1 MLNSPI
7 VFFVVQFVTILLFSV
22 TCSGKSLT
30 SPEVGVPN
38 KLVVDCSR
46 AGVNVLFVA
55 VLGPGGQ
62 EQVHV
67 KHKGDSKFM
76 VEFKMPETGRY
87 ILYIKWG
94 EENVPGSPF
103 LLEV

>member
-1 MLNSPI
+1 M
-7 VFFVVQFVTILLFSV
+7 V
-22 TCSGKSLT
+22 
-30 SPEVGVPN
+30 N
-38 KLVVDCSR
+38 KVKVDCSK
-46 AGVNVLFVA
+46 AGTNVLFVA

-67 KHKGDSKFM
+67 KHLGENKFL
-76 VEFKMPETGRY
+76 VDFVMPEPGRY

-94 EENVPGSPF
+94 EDNVPGSPF

>member
-1 MLNSPI
+1 MFP
-7 VFFVVQFVTILLFSV
+7 V
-22 TCSGKSLT
+22 TCSGIALT
-30 SPEVGVPN
+30 NPEVKVLN
-38 KLVVDCSR
+38 KVVVDCSK

-55 VLGPGGQ
+55 VLGPEGQ

-67 KHKGDSKFM
+67 KHKGDNKFL
-76 VEFKMPETGRY
+76 VEFLMSESGRY